1 MALKRT
7 TPDLDNSKTLITGK
21 SKDFVDLDLAFMP
34 KPGSLV
40 DGVRKGDIY
49 KKKDAAAVTQSIQNI
64 LLTNHYEKPFNMR
77 YGGNLRAM
85 LFENKE
91 NYSETYLRNKI
102 LDTLREHEPRATVV
116 NIYFYDEDGLEV
128 RRGVQTISEFIRN
141 SVKIR
146 IDYRMETSGE
156 ILSASVNMNRLR

>member
-7 TPDLDNSKTLITGK
+7 TPDMTNSKTLVTGK
-21 SKDFVDLDLAFMP
+21 NKDFVDLDLAFMP

-64 LLTNHYEKPFNMR
+64 LMTNFYEKPFDIKF
-77 YGGNLRAM
+77 GGNLRAM

-91 NYSETYLRNKI
+91 NYSESYVRTKVIEALKR
-102 LDTLREHEPRATVV
+102 HEPRATVLNV
-116 NIYFYDEDGLEV
+116 LFYDEDGIEV
-128 RRGVQTISEFIRN
+128 FRGAQTLAKFIRN
-141 SVKIR
+141 SVKITVE
-146 IDYRMETSGE
+146 YRLETTGE
-156 ILSASVNMNRLR
+156 VYTAAVNMNRLR